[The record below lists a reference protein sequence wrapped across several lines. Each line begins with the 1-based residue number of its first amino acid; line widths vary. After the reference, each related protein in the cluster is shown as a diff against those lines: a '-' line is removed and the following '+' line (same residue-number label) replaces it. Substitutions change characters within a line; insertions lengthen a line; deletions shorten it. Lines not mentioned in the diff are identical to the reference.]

1 MTHAFENADFQER
14 LHFINDAE
22 TDVTGIIAIHS
33 TAIGPAAGG
42 CRLWHYETQTDLVT
56 DAIRL
61 ARGMSYKNAMAGL
74 PFGGGKAVL
83 QRPEGDFDR
92 AALFRVFGEAVA
104 ALKGAYI
111 TAEDVGTTIAD
122 MRAVRRQAPY
132 VAGLEVAEGIA
143 GGDPSPWTAL
153 GVFESMKAAAQDV
166 LKFDLAGATVAV
178 QGVGNVG
185 GRLCRL
191 LREAGVNLIVAD
203 VDKARAAALAAELG
217 AKHVGIDEILVADAD
232 ILAPCALGG
241 VLNADTIP
249 DLRVRLVCGGAN
261 NQLATEA
268 DGQALVDRGILYAPD
283 YVVNAG
289 GIINVSAEYLG
300 ETSAQ
305 VAERVGQISGRLLD
319 VFHRSAQEQVPPGVM
334 ADRLAQQLIASARC
348 RQAA

>member
-14 LHFINDAE
+14 LQVINDSE
-22 TDVTGIIAIHS
+22 TGVTGIIAIHS

-42 CRLWHYETQTDLVT
+42 CRLWHYDTQTDLVT

-122 MRAVRRQAPY
+122 MRAVRRQVPY
-132 VAGLEVAEGIA
+132 VAGLEVAEGMA

-191 LREAGVNLIVAD
+191 LREAGANLIVAD
-203 VDKARAAALAAELG
+203 IDKARAAALAAELG

-261 NQLATEA
+261 NQLPTEA

-300 ETSAQ
+300 ETSDQ
-305 VAERVGQISGRLLD
+305 VADRVGQIAGRLLD
-319 VFHRSAQEQVPPGVM
+319 VFRRSTEEQVPPGVV
-334 ADRLAQQLIASARC
+334 ADRLAQHLIAGARR

>member
-14 LHFINDAE
+14 LHVINDAE
-22 TDVTGIIAIHS
+22 TGVTGIIAIHS

-42 CRLWHYETQTDLVT
+42 CRLWHYDTQTDLVT

-132 VAGLEVAEGIA
+132 VAGLEVAEGMA

-191 LREAGVNLIVAD
+191 LRDAGANLIVAD

-241 VLNADTIP
+241 VLNADSIP

-300 ETSAQ
+300 ETSDQ
-305 VAERVGQISGRLLD
+305 VADRVGQIAGRLLD
-319 VFHRSAQEQVPPGVM
+319 VFRRSTEEQVPPGVM
-334 ADRLAQQLIASARC
+334 ADRLAQHLIASARR

>member
-1 MTHAFENADFQER
+1 MIHMFENADFQER
-14 LHFINDAE
+14 LHVINDAE
-22 TDVTGIIAIHS
+22 TGVTGIIAIHS

-42 CRLWHYETQTDLVT
+42 CRLWHYQTQTDLIT

-92 AALFRVFGEAVA
+92 AAIFRVFGEAVA
-104 ALKGAYI
+104 TLKGAYI

-132 VAGLEVAEGIA
+132 VAGLEVAEGMA

-153 GVFESMKAAAQDV
+153 GVFESIKAAARDV

-185 GRLCRL
+185 ARLCRL
-191 LREAGVNLIVAD
+191 LRQAGANLIVTD
-203 VDKARAAALAAELG
+203 VDETRAATLAGELG
-217 AKHVGIDEILVADAD
+217 AKHVGIDEILGVDAD

-241 VLNADTIP
+241 VLSADTIP

-261 NQLATEA
+261 NQLATET

-300 ETSAQ
+300 ETSGQ
-305 VAERVGQISGRLLD
+305 VADRVGQIAGRLLN
-319 VFHRSAQEQVPPGVM
+319 VFRASAEEQVPPGVM
-334 ADRLAQQLIASARC
+334 ADRLAQQLIAKARR

>member
-1 MTHAFENADFQER
+1 MAHAFENADFQER
-14 LHFINDAE
+14 LRVINDEQTGA
-22 TDVTGIIAIHS
+22 TGIIVIHS

-42 CRLWHYETQTDLVT
+42 CRLWHYDTQTDLVT

-92 AALFRVFGEAVA
+92 AALFRVFGNAVA
-104 ALKGAYI
+104 SLKGEYI

-122 MRAVRRQAPY
+122 MRVVRQQAPY
-132 VAGLEVAEGIA
+132 VAGLEVAEGMA

-153 GVFESMKAAAQDV
+153 GVFESMKAAARDV
-166 LKFDLAGATVAV
+166 LDFDLADATVAV

-191 LREAGVNLIVAD
+191 LREAGAKLIVAD
-203 VDKARAAALAAELG
+203 VDEARAAALARDLG
-217 AKHVGIDEILVADAD
+217 AKHVGIEEILVADAD

-300 ETSAQ
+300 ETSDQ
-305 VAERVGQISGRLLD
+305 VADRVGQIAGRLLD
-319 VFHRSAQEQVPPGVM
+319 VLHRSTQEQVPPGVM
-334 ADRLAQQLIASARC
+334 ADRLAQHLIASARR

>member
-1 MTHAFENADFQER
+1 MTRSFESADFQER
-14 LHFINDAE
+14 LSVINDAE
-22 TDVTGIIAIHS
+22 TGVTGIIAIHS

-42 CRLWHYETQTDLVT
+42 CRLWHYDTQSDLIT

-61 ARGMSYKNAMAGL
+61 ARSMSYKNAMAGL

-83 QRPEGDFDR
+83 QRPLGDFDR

-104 ALKGAYI
+104 ALKGEYI
-111 TAEDVGTTIAD
+111 TAEDVGTTTAD
-122 MRAVRRQAPY
+122 MRAVRRHAPY
-132 VAGLEVAEGIA
+132 VAGLEVAEGMA

-153 GVFESMKAAAQDV
+153 GVFESMKAAAREV
-166 LKFDLAGATVAV
+166 LDFDLADATVAV

-191 LREAGVNLIVAD
+191 LQEAGAKLIVAD
-203 VDKARAAALAAELG
+203 VDEARAAALARELG
-217 AKHVGIDEILVADAD
+217 AKHAGIEEILAADAD

-268 DGQALVDRGILYAPD
+268 DGQALLDRGILYAPD

-300 ETSAQ
+300 ETSDQ
-305 VAERVGQISGRLLD
+305 VAGRVGQIAGRLLN
-319 VFHRSAQEQVPPGVM
+319 VFRRSAEEQVPPGVM
-334 ADRLAQQLIASARC
+334 ADRLAQHLIASARR